1 MSRYVEPGEQVRL
14 EARPHGVALAR
25 PLSRALLLAV
35 TGGALVYL
43 GSPLSLALGAVG
55 AAEMAAGALVALA
68 EVVRW
73 ERTLLVLT
81 SEKLLVVYGV
91 LRRRGAAVRL
101 SRVAP
106 IELEQTLP
114 GRMLGYGTLVAG
126 DLVVP
131 YVPASPEL
139 ETLLA

>member
-1 MSRYVEPGEQVRL
+1 MRYLEPGEHVRL

-25 PLSRALLLAV
+25 PLARALVLAV
-35 TGGALVYL
+35 TGGGLVYF
-43 GSPLSLALGAVG
+43 GSLVSWALGAVG
-55 AAEMAAGALVALA
+55 AAEIAASALLALA

-91 LRRRGAAVRL
+91 VRRRGAAVRL

-114 GRMLGYGTLVAG
+114 GRVLGYGTLVAG

-139 ETLLA
+139 QTLLA